1 MKTLAIELR
10 KEKRTGVIPVLLA
23 VGILGAA
30 YAFVNFIVRK
40 DTLLNL
46 PLAPMDVLLTQLY
59 GMIMVLNLFGIVV
72 AACMIYNI
80 EFKGSAVK
88 KMYMLPVSVPAMYLS
103 KFLIL
108 TVMFL
113 VAIMLQNLALAQ
125 IGMTDLPDGA
135 FEMGT
140 LVRFAGYSF
149 ITSMPVLSFMLLISS
164 RFENMW
170 VPLGIGV
177 AGFLSGMALAN
188 SEVALLLVH
197 PFCDYFETGG
207 SYERPARSDSYPC
220 CFGRNTVVPC
230 RRLVVSEI
238 QTLRV
243 RRDDRNEFFGF
254 NQNRVYESKTLPNY
268 TLDFHCAFIGSD
280 FRGCKFEQLFYA
292 GIH

>member
-23 VGILGAA
+23 VGVLGAA

-72 AACMIYNI
+72 ATCMIYNM
-80 EFKGSAVK
+80 EFKGSAAK
-88 KMYMLPVSVPAMYLS
+88 KMYMLPVSVPAMYLC

-113 VAIMLQNLALAQ
+113 VAIVLQNLALAQ
-125 IGMTDLPDGA
+125 IGMTDGA

-149 ITSMPVLSFMLLISS
+149 LTSMPVLSFMLLISS

-188 SEVALLLVH
+188 SGLTLLLVH
-197 PFCDYFETGG
+197 PFLIILKPAVAMSAQPDSTVALVAVVETLLFLAVGLWLAKYRR
-207 SYERPARSDSYPC
+207 YE
-220 CFGRNTVVPC
+220 
-230 RRLVVSEI
+230 
-238 QTLRV
+238 
-243 RRDDRNEFFGF
+243 
-254 NQNRVYESKTLPNY
+254 
-268 TLDFHCAFIGSD
+268 
-280 FRGCKFEQLFYA
+280 
-292 GIH
+292 